1 MKHNWEYKRLG
12 DCLISLKTGLNPRNN
27 FVLNE
32 DGASNYYVT
41 VRELDGR
48 GITITDNTDKFC
60 DYAFPLI
67 NHRSNLEKGDVLFSG
82 TGTIGK
88 TALVTETPS
97 NWNIKEGV
105 YALKPKSYL
114 DSVFL
119 LYILHTESLLAY
131 CKNSAT
137 GATIISVPM
146 AKLANCP
153 IPVPPMEVQERIVA
167 ELDDINAMIE
177 GKHEQ
182 LKQLDLLAQS
192 VFYTMFGDPVTNP
205 KGWEESKLIDCIAD
219 GCSIS
224 YGIVQPGDDF
234 PDGVPVVRPIDLI
247 GGKYVKRDNL
257 KTVDPAISDT
267 YKRTILL
274 GNEILMCVRGTTGV
288 IRMADISLKDANVTR
303 GITPL
308 RIKNSINVTYM
319 FEYLKQQKAQE
330 FIKYYTKGTT
340 LKQINMADLRNLP
353 VNLPPADL
361 QEKFAAKIEAIE
373 AQKADIEATIKELQT
388 LLDSRM
394 DYWFN

>member
-1 MKHNWEYKRLG
+1 MKHNWEYKVFG
-12 DCLISLKTGLNPRNN
+12 DLCNIVRGGSPRPIQEYLTDSPDGLNW
-27 FVLNE
+27 
-32 DGASNYYVT
+32 
-41 VRELDGR
+41 
-48 GITITDNTDKFC
+48 IKI
-60 DYAFPLI
+60 
-67 NHRSNLEKGDVLFSG
+67 GDVAAGSKYITSTKEKIKPSG
-82 TGTIGK
+82 LKK
-88 TALVTETPS
+88 TRQVKSGDFILS
-97 NWNIKEGV
+97 NSMSFGR
-105 YALKPKSYL
+105 P
-114 DSVFL
+114 
-119 LYILHTESLLAY
+119 YILKIDGCIHDGWLAIQGVNRHFIPDFLFY
-131 CKNSAT
+131 YLSSPSTYAT
-137 GATIISVPM
+137 F
-146 AKLANCP
+146 AKLANCGVVSNLNSD
-153 IPVPPMEVQERIVA
+153 IVKGISVPVPPMEVQERIVA